1 MMDNLIF
8 TLDIGTRSVIGL
20 LLEANGK
27 NYKLIDYV
35 MHEHTERSM
44 LDGQI
49 HDIVLVSKVIKQVKD
64 ELEQRNSIK
73 LTKVSVAAA
82 GRALKT
88 KQTTITKEIDQHPLM
103 NKEDILFLELSA
115 VQQAQHD
122 LAIEENNRNNQIPYY
137 CVGYSV
143 LQYRLDQEHRFIN

>member
-1 MMDNLIF
+1 MENIIF

-27 NYKLIDYV
+27 KYKLVDYV
-35 MHEHTERSM
+35 MHEHAERSM

-49 HDIVLVSKVIKQVKD
+49 HDIVLVSEVIRRVKT
-64 ELEQRNSIK
+64 ELEERNSIQ

-88 KQTTITKEIDQHPLM
+88 KRTTITKTIDQHPLM

-122 LAIEENNRNNQIPYY
+122 LAIEENNKNN
-137 CVGYSV
+137 
-143 LQYRLDQEHRFIN
+143 